1 MPTQILYEPN
11 APTEV
16 LFDIVLPSKMQW
28 HDLTF
33 VRYPSVSLL
42 SRQSLSPS
50 VFALIGSSRHDTNF
64 LYLPS
69 PSIIHFD
76 LRGFLP
82 WEKGERGAQ
91 WNTHTACQSHQ
102 FLESLRKGD
111 VGKRKKGRK
120 EVFVFTT
127 ALKSPGQIS
136 KEFSL
141 LSQKVFKY
149 IFSMFLVELTVH
161 LCHRWSCES
170 YSQLLK
176 AWIAILFSLHSS
188 VWHCELFSSGGVFF
202 FSFAQTDQWSLAAVE
217 ICHVDQRLQVFL
229 SVIWLTLYYTLFITL
244 FSGPG
249 AGTSLLWNLRY
260 ESDLPGCYPNLT
272 NIPDRCVKQQGTKGS
287 GAL

>member
-11 APTEV
+11 ALTEV

-161 LCHRWSCES
+161 VCHRWSCES

-202 FSFAQTDQWSLAAVE
+202 FFFCPNW
-217 ICHVDQRLQVFL
+217 
-229 SVIWLTLYYTLFITL
+229 SVITGC
-244 FSGPG
+244 S
-249 AGTSLLWNLRY
+249 WNLSCWSKASSFSFCHLTYIILYIIYHLIFWPWRGNVIIMK
-260 ESDLPGCYPNLT
+260 SPLWIWFAWLLP
-272 NIPDRCVKQQGTKGS
+272 
-287 GAL
+287 